1 MCFEPQLVQVHI
13 LSPVAWHEMNCNF
26 LTCACSSIQ
35 HCIVLLCKK
44 KKRFEKTSYCSL
56 TVIALLPMA
65 PRELRPI
72 QTSACAY
79 KTTKFLEEILFLMP
93 KLAVLLRGSLCTP
106 NFNSLTVQYVHWL
119 LLVALESNLDHKY
132 IKLKRCKRISFSIT
146 FWSKTDS
153 WRSLCAF

>member
-13 LSPVAWHEMNCNF
+13 LSLVAWHEMNCNF
-26 LTCACSSIQ
+26 LTCACSSIR
-35 HCIVLLCKK
+35 HYIVLLCKK
-44 KKRFEKTSYCSL
+44 KTFWKNFLLQFDRNCPFADGSKRIE
-56 TVIALLPMA
+56 ANW
-65 PRELRPI
+65 PRHVRIRRP
-72 QTSACAY
+72 S
-79 KTTKFLEEILFLMP
+79 FWREILFLMP